1 MGSLLNS
8 DAFDKI
14 PAAQSTLDDFRLA
27 ALLAFY
33 ELYEIPGERS
43 LNRIVHLTR
52 KAYQRGISQL
62 DNPNQSSIFHYSE
75 VSDEELE
82 DWRAVWW
89 SLYCLDSFSNL
100 LAGTPFLIEKESIKA
115 ALVSTAP
122 ATDAPTLERSTKI
135 FLPADCS
142 LLPSSIKAIFSQPG
156 DANQSIR
163 ILAVTLLREAAMLR
177 RLMVQS
183 PAESLRTRITA
194 LESHLAAVRDALPPT
209 YMDASRQA
217 VLDTSTFAYF
227 DRLTSVLFIC
237 FARILAM
244 IPSVAQ
250 TDEAEW
256 TYRWHRT
263 LTFCEEAVAV
273 ASHWERSPSLIDPL
287 VVVVFSGLMIMLEL
301 HSRLNTMA
309 AATKER
315 LETQKQKLELLLFQS
330 VPGWSLGQQL
340 LCKCLY
346 CSADEADSNLRQ
358 PHCIDLFGYR
368 RHSSHPRES
377 IDSWQ
382 LQFTVHWFEEPV
394 SAF

>member
-1 MGSLLNS
+1 MGSLLS
-8 DAFDKI
+8 SEVFDKI

-33 ELYEIPGERS
+33 ELYEKPGERS
-43 LNRIVHLTR
+43 LNRIAHLTR
-52 KAYQRGISQL
+52 KAYQRGLSQL
-62 DNPNQSSIFHYSE
+62 DNPNQFSIFRYSE

-142 LLPSSIKAIFSQPG
+142 LLPSSIKAIVSQPG
-156 DANQSIR
+156 DANRSIR
-163 ILAVTLLREAAMLR
+163 TLAVTVLREAAMLR

-183 PAESLRTRITA
+183 PTESLRTRITA
-194 LESHLAAVRDALPPT
+194 LESHLAAIRDALPPN
-209 YMDASRQA
+209 YMDASQQA
-217 VLDTSTFAYF
+217 VLDTSSFAYF

-301 HSRLNTMA
+301 HSRLNTTA
-309 AATKER
+309 AATKGR

-340 LCKCLY
+340 LCKCLC
-346 CSADEADSNLRQ
+346 CSADETDSNRMK
-358 PHCIDLFGYR
+358 PHSIDLFGYR
-368 RHSSHPRES
+368 RHSSHPRGL

-382 LQFTVHWFEEPV
+382 LQFTVHWLEEPV
-394 SAF
+394 SVF

>member
-1 MGSLLNS
+1 MGSLLS
-8 DAFDKI
+8 SEVFDKI

-33 ELYEIPGERS
+33 ELYEKPGERS
-43 LNRIVHLTR
+43 LNRIAQLTR
-52 KAYQRGISQL
+52 KAYQRGLSQL
-62 DNPNQSSIFHYSE
+62 DNPNQFSIFRYSE

-82 DWRAVWW
+82 DWRTVWW

-122 ATDAPTLERSTKI
+122 AADAPTLERSTKI

-142 LLPSSIKAIFSQPG
+142 LLPSSIKAIVSQPG
-156 DANQSIR
+156 DANRSIR
-163 ILAVTLLREAAMLR
+163 TLAVTVLREAAMLR

-183 PAESLRTRITA
+183 PTESLRTRITA
-194 LESHLAAVRDALPPT
+194 LESHLAAIRDALPPN
-209 YMDASRQA
+209 YMDASQQA
-217 VLDTSTFAYF
+217 VLDTSSFAYF

-301 HSRLNTMA
+301 HSRLNTTA
-309 AATKER
+309 AATKGR

-340 LCKCLY
+340 LCKCLC
-346 CSADEADSNLRQ
+346 CSADETNSNRMK
-358 PHCIDLFGYR
+358 PHSIDLFGYR
-368 RHSSHPRES
+368 RHSSHPRVL

-382 LQFTVHWFEEPV
+382 LQFTVHWLEEPV
-394 SAF
+394 SVF